1 MTANDEASP
10 RPGSTADLVR
20 RVERLE
26 LSHSELAKA
35 VNDQGHKLDLVQLE
49 QKHASE
55 MMNSKFSGLEKLA
68 EETSRDLKD
77 LLKFIQSAMSGAPE
91 AQSPATKAMIEEY
104 RDFQR
109 EVFEHMKTQTLKSE
123 EFDDYILV
131 QKTKSETTKGLAQR
145 AFGSSVV
152 GAVGAC
158 IGIALGILALLN
170 GCGS

>member
-1 MTANDEASP
+1 MTATDEQSP

-26 LSHSELAKA
+26 QSHGELAKA
-35 VNDQGHKLDLVQLE
+35 VNDQSHKLELVQLE

-55 MMNSKFSGLEKLA
+55 MMNSKFAGLEKLA
-68 EETSRDLKD
+68 EETSHDLKE
-77 LLKFIQSAMSGAPE
+77 LIKFIQSAMSGAPE
-91 AQSPATKAMIEEY
+91 TQSPVAKAMLEEY
-104 RDFQR
+104 REFQR

-131 QKTKSETTKGLAQR
+131 QKTKTETTKSIAQR

-152 GAVGAC
+152 GAVGAV
-158 IGIALGILALLN
+158 IGITLGLIALLN
-170 GCGS
+170 GGGH